1 MIPQRLPVFVISL
14 ALVLLVLCS
23 RHRIAPSLDDVK
35 TYLQDR
41 PDSSL
46 ATLRAIDTTRLSSHA
61 LRARYALLY
70 AIALDKNWIDTS
82 DVSVILPAVNYY
94 DRHPSGNRRAK
105 AWYYLGRI
113 QENGGNLP
121 EASISFLKAE
131 LFGEHSEDKFFQSLV
146 YQSLSIPYGSRSQQ
160 SGQDS

>member
-23 RHRIAPSLDDVK
+23 RHRIAPSLDDVE

-41 PDSSL
+41 PDSAL

-82 DVSVILPAVNYY
+82 DVSVILPASTTTTGTPPAIVVLK
-94 DRHPSGNRRAK
+94 PGIIWEESRRTVATFRK
-105 AWYYLGRI
+105 PA
-113 QENGGNLP
+113 
-121 EASISFLKAE
+121 FL
-131 LFGEHSEDKFFQSLV
+131 F
-146 YQSLSIPYGSRSQQ
+146 
-160 SGQDS
+160 